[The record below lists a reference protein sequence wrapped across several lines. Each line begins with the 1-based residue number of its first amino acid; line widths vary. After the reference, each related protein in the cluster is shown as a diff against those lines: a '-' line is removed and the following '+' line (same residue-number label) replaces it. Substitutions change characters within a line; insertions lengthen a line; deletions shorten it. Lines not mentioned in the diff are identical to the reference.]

1 MGRRKKNDSSVLV
14 GVVNDFYAD
23 EAGGD
28 PGKLKYSALAKYAQ
42 SKGVAAKWY
51 DFQRDEAVARRIQ
64 ELREWPEP
72 EENQPV
78 VPAYKSLDIEEL
90 LRNCRTAEELKRK
103 LHELDGYWKKAYESA
118 AEWMEQNRK
127 LSGKA
132 IRVEAEV
139 RRLEREKADLEAA
152 LGAEKSRTK
161 RLREETAYLRRTLR
175 EYLYPAVADELLGSA
190 NPSDAKNETV
200 RPDAFPKLIEG
211 AAPQPFDG
219 VQQPLPKE
227 TDRQERLLDAMRK
240 QARNHGK

>member
-14 GVVNDFYAD
+14 GVVNDFYAH

-42 SKGVAAKWY
+42 SKGVAAQWH
-51 DFQRDEAVARRIQ
+51 DFQRNEAVTRRIR

-78 VPAYKSLDIEEL
+78 VPAYKSLDIKEL

-103 LHELDGYWKKAYESA
+103 LYEPDGYWKKAYENA
-118 AEWMEQNRK
+118 AEWTEQNRK
-127 LSGKA
+127 LSAKA

-139 RRLEREKADLEAA
+139 RRLEREKAELEAA

-161 RLREETAYLRRTLR
+161 RLREKTAYLRPTLR

-190 NPSDAKNETV
+190 NPSDAKNKTV

-211 AAPQPFDG
+211 TAPQPFDG
-219 VQQPLPKE
+219 VQRPLPKE
-227 TDRQERLLDAMRK
+227 PDRQERLLDAMR
-240 QARNHGK
+240 NHGK

>member
-14 GVVNDFYAD
+14 GVVNDFYAE

-42 SKGVAAKWY
+42 SKGVVARWY

-64 ELREWPEP
+64 ELRKWPEP

-103 LHELDGYWKKAYESA
+103 LYELDGYWKKAYENA
-118 AEWMEQNRK
+118 AEWTEQNRK
-127 LSGKA
+127 LSAKA

-139 RRLEREKADLEAA
+139 RRLEREKAELEAA

-175 EYLYPAVADELLGSA
+175 EYLYPAVADELLGNE
-190 NPSDAKNETV
+190 NPSDTV

-219 VQQPLPKE
+219 VQLPLPKE
-227 TDRQERLLDAMRK
+227 PDRQERLLDAMRK
-240 QARNHGK
+240 QVRNHGK